1 MAVNPGNRGL
11 FCDLAGTL
19 VKTDGN
25 GQLPR
30 DGRGAV
36 VIEMLPGV
44 AEVLRPMRDHLI
56 MVVTNQAAIARGEL
70 TLDAVEAGLAQ
81 LDDQLGG
88 ILAGW
93 RICPHAET
101 AQCECRKPRPG
112 MVLDL
117 AQFYG
122 IDLPLSTM
130 VGDQAL
136 DEQCAHAAGVG
147 RFVLAR
153 DFFPR

>member
-19 VKTDGN
+19 VRTDSA

-30 DGRGAV
+30 DGSGRV
-36 VIEMLPGV
+36 VIDMMPGV

-56 MVVTNQAAIARGEL
+56 MVVTNQAAIARGDL
-70 TLDAVEAGLAQ
+70 TLGAVEAALAQ
-81 LDDQLGG
+81 LDEQLGG

-101 AQCECRKPRPG
+101 MMCECRKPRPG

-117 AQFYG
+117 ADYYG

-136 DEQCAHAAGVG
+136 DEQCARAAGVG
-147 RFVLAR
+147 RFVFAR
-153 DFFPR
+153 DFFRN

>member
-1 MAVNPGNRGL
+1 MAVNSGNRGL

-19 VKTDGN
+19 VKTDSA

-30 DGRGAV
+30 DGRGRIV
-36 VIEMLPGV
+36 VEMLPGV

-56 MVVTNQAAIARGEL
+56 VVVTNQAAIAHGEI
-70 TLDAVEAGLAQ
+70 TLDAVEAALAQ
-81 LDDQLGG
+81 LDEQLGG

-101 AQCECRKPRPG
+101 AGCECRKPRPG
-112 MVLDL
+112 MVLEL
-117 AQFYG
+117 AEYYG
-122 IDLPLSTM
+122 IELPLSTM
-130 VGDQAL
+130 VGDQVV
-136 DEQCAHAAGVG
+136 DEQCARAAGVG
-147 RFVLAR
+147 RFVYSR